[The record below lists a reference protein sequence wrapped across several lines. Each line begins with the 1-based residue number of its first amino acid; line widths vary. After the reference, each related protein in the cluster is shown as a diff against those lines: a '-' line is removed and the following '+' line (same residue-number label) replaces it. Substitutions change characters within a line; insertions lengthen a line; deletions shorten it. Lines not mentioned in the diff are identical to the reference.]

1 MDPADAVF
9 RFFRW
14 NNSGY
19 SINVQGIQ
27 EDFLLSFKLSGGNI
41 VFGQLD
47 ESVVELFQVVG
58 YFSGFDGK
66 TKKVVF
72 GFVDEVFFCVFLVSG
87 G

>member
-1 MDPADAVF
+1 
-9 RFFRW
+9 
-14 NNSGY
+14 
-19 SINVQGIQ
+19 
-27 EDFLLSFKLSGGNI
+27 LLGFELSGGYI
-41 VFGQLD
+41 VLGQLD
-47 ESVVELFQVVG
+47 KSVVELFQVIG